1 MSTTTI
7 LQNGIWVT
15 TNRKSLVYQVKEHV
29 VNVKNIGLFD
39 HPSLKL
45 DKICH
50 WKIGRFSEMPENLQ
64 KLTGGKTHFNLQM
77 ETDKEGYLDGK
88 TILTIPFS
96 GVGIETIQWVSNEE
110 FQTILDS
117 RENWNQ
123 ASTFYPISSQIGK
136 IVFLSG
142 PPGAGK
148 TTSAFG
154 LAKNHGYVYYEGTVF
169 ENLLKKYHFNFGFD
183 LILDA

>member
-1 MSTTTI
+1 MSTNV

-15 TNRKSLVYQVKEHV
+15 TNRKSLVYEVKDHGMI
-29 VNVKNIGLFD
+29 VNAKNIGLFD
-39 HPSLKL
+39 HPSLKI
-45 DKICH
+45 DNICH
-50 WKIGRFSEMPENLQ
+50 WKIGQFSEMPENLQ
-64 KLTGGKTHFNLQM
+64 KPGKTHFNLQM
-77 ETDKEGYLDGK
+77 ETDREGYLDGK

-110 FQTILDS
+110 FQSILDS

-123 ASTFYPISSQIGK
+123 APTFYPISSQVGK

-169 ENLLKKYHFNFGFD
+169 ENLLKKYHF
-183 LILDA
+183 

>member
-1 MSTTTI
+1 MSTPV

-15 TNRKSLVYQVKEHV
+15 TNRKSLVYEVKDHGLI
-29 VNVKNIGLFD
+29 VNAKNIGLFD
-39 HPSLKL
+39 HPSLKI
-45 DKICH
+45 DNICQ

-64 KLTGGKTHFNLQM
+64 KPGKTHFNLQM
-77 ETDKEGYLDGK
+77 ETDREGFLDGK

-110 FQTILDS
+110 FQSILDS
-117 RENWNQ
+117 RENWDQ
-123 ASTFYPISSQIGK
+123 ASTFYPISSQVGK

-148 TTSAFG
+148 STSAFG
-154 LAKNHGYVYYEGTVF
+154 LAKNHGFVYYEGTVF
-169 ENLLKKYHFNFGFD
+169 ENSFKNLKFKRLKKNR
-183 LILDA
+183 